1 MNTTA
6 RVPLTLDQTVARIEQ
21 VVFGHGF
28 TVVVEGGF
36 FYCPWCHK
44 SADDGHD
51 HSCVRY
57 LLGDALKALRTPE
70 NARQNAR
77 PAETAAWV
85 ALLQDKAR
93 RAQDGAS
100 LRRHQANTFEAAT
113 AAELESGRRLL
124 MALSHNAGPRPFT
137 EQDRVDQV
145 ARDRA
150 VAQRMDDEA
159 AAFRAIIQF
168 LETWP
173 VGSPTAADLA
183 RQLQDSET
191 RFVSTSHKARLLR
204 ALS

>member
-1 MNTTA
+1 MSTTT
-6 RVPLTLDQTVARIEQ
+6 RVPLTVEQ
-21 VVFGHGF
+21 VVARLEQVLFGHGF
-28 TVVVEGGF
+28 TEVVGRGF
-36 FYCPWCHK
+36 FYCAWCHK
-44 SADDGHD
+44 SEDNGHD

-57 LLGDALKALRTPE
+57 LLADALKALRTP
-70 NARQNAR
+70 ATAL
-77 PAETAAWV
+77 PVETAGWV

-150 VAQRMDDEA
+150 VAQRMDAEA

-168 LETWP
+168 LEALP
-173 VGSPTAADLA
+173 VGTTPSADLA

-191 RFVSTSHKARLLR
+191 QFVSTSHEARLLR